1 MCLTDVMVPKY
12 PKGNSNVEKLGYFWN
27 SDRRNCYL
35 QFQPHLM
42 ARHHRRHVCFA
53 QGALPQGESPLAL
66 WRLEG
71 MMPSGRRD
79 TAGRSKVN
87 PSISSNNL
95 WFVVICRDAIGKP
108 FFHMGSLQD
117 GGGPQERGNRR
128 GNPHLN
134 TPTSPPMASN
144 AHHIS
149 AAMLSSVLYSPQT
162 WQSSLTGW
170 WMHMFHWGITNSDRD
185 LKTVQEIK
193 ESRSS
198 QHG

>member
-1 MCLTDVMVPKY
+1 MWWFQNIPKAIQMLR
-12 PKGNSNVEKLGYFWN
+12 SLGTSGN

-35 QFQPHLM
+35 QFSTALDGKTSPPPRVLLPK
-42 ARHHRRHVCFA
+42 APFHREKVPWHS
-53 QGALPQGESPLAL
+53 GD
-66 WRLEG
+66 WRAWCPAVVEILLEG
-71 MMPSGRRD
+71 
-79 TAGRSKVN
+79 AKW
-87 PSISSNNL
+87 SIHFL
-95 WFVVICRDAIGKP
+95 KQLVICRDAIGKP